1 MPYQFSMKK
10 NLLLIFL
17 VSCIL
22 FPIEAN
28 PTIVNDSI
36 VETVKQQIYKGVRY
50 RNKGLFSKALNEHY
64 ASLDRAQQLNDT
76 SLMIYA
82 LNNIGVDLRR
92 TGSHHEASNYHYT
105 AIQLSESFAP
115 NTKSHAIAYNGLGNS
130 YLSLYQYDKALK
142 MFQEALKIEQ
152 FNANTLGCAID
163 YCNIADVYKGRE
175 QIDSAL
181 HYYAISLQENR
192 KIQSKIGVSIC
203 KKSIGLILIDEA
215 HTQTQGLRYLQE
227 SIDTLAGSRDL
238 YHNVMMKTAMA
249 EAYYKVGKYSKAE
262 KQLQAVNQD
271 VVRLGSLESS
281 FTYYEL
287 LAKVY
292 QKQSQASQAYR
303 ALEQSILYKDSMQ
316 LISNNV
322 RILDMQQQ
330 YKDIKAKAQLK
341 ALASQSEYI
350 KRAQSLQFWLFV
362 VALLFVLALLIFAI
376 LTSRHRARLNRE
388 LKTVNRIK
396 TRFFNNVSHEL
407 RTPVTLIASTL
418 DNVDTSLCQEETQ
431 TYIHLAQKNANRL
444 RFLVDQLLT
453 LSKLSI
459 KGFELRIAPLDIS
472 FQLKELVLS
481 YQPYAEANNIVLESH
496 VEYTGQVYGDHYL
509 LDIMLSNLVHNALK
523 YSKEQDQVKVQ
534 SYLHE
539 NHYYVRISNP
549 YHGSDVT
556 QLERLFERYYVSET
570 HTKNS
575 IGIGLSLV
583 KEVLDLYQGK
593 VDIKYHKDTNRI
605 EFLLKLP
612 IEKTAFTPESFV
624 KPGKEAIV
632 KDVEPVEENLLKE
645 DAPILLIVEDTED
658 MSTFLKVLF
667 QDTYKVITA
676 KDGKEGLLLA
686 QEEIPDII
694 ISDVMMPHMDG
705 HEFCRTLRQHIN
717 TNHIPILLLTALANE
732 ESHYAALE
740 VHADAYMT
748 KPFDSKL
755 LKKKVASLLHVR
767 SLVYNRSEE
776 TQSSEKILEDPFLM
790 KLEEIK
796 QETLWNVDFSVEQ
809 FAEEMYM
816 SSAQF
821 YRKMKAVTG
830 YAPKEYILNQRMEMA
845 CKLLKE
851 TRLNVGE
858 IAYKCGFSSPS
869 YFSKTFKR
877 FTSLAPLQY
886 RNQA

>member
-1 MPYQFSMKK
+1 MKK
-10 NLLLIFL
+10 NLLLLFL

-22 FPIEAN
+22 FPLEAN
-28 PTIVNDSI
+28 PTVLNDSI

-50 RNKGLFSKALNEHY
+50 RNKGLFSKALHEHY

-105 AIQLSESFAP
+105 AIQLSESFDP

-142 MFQEALKIEQ
+142 MFQKALKIEQ
-152 FNANTLGCAID
+152 INANTLGCAID
-163 YCNIADVYKGRE
+163 FCNIADVYKGRH

-203 KKSIGLILIDEA
+203 KKSIGLMLIDQT
-215 HTQTQGLRYLQE
+215 HTQVQGLQYLQE

-238 YHNVMMKTAMA
+238 YHNVMMQTAMA
-249 EAYYKVGKYSKAE
+249 EAYYKVGEYRKAE
-262 KQLQAVNQD
+262 KQLQAVNID
-271 VVRLGSLESS
+271 VERLSSLESS
-281 FTYYEL
+281 FTYYKL

-292 QKQSQASQAYR
+292 HKQSQSSLAYA
-303 ALEQSILYKDSMQ
+303 ALERSILYKDSMQ

-330 YKDIKAKAQLK
+330 YKDIKAKAQLRT
-341 ALASQSEYI
+341 LASKSEYV
-350 KRAQSLQFWLFV
+350 KRAQTLQFWLFI
-362 VALLFVLALLIFAI
+362 VALLFVMALLVFAI

-418 DNVDTSLCQEETQ
+418 DNVDTSLCAEETQ

-459 KGFELRIAPLDIS
+459 KGFELRITPLDIS
-472 FQLKELVLS
+472 FQLKELILS
-481 YQPYAEANNIVLESH
+481 YQPYAEANHIVLESQ

-523 YSKEQDQVKVQ
+523 YSKDQDVVSVQ
-534 SYLHE
+534 SYIHE

-549 YHGSDVT
+549 YHGSDVQ

-583 KEVLDLYQGK
+583 KEVLALYRGG

-612 IEKTAFTPESFV
+612 INKTAFPVESFV
-624 KPGKEAIV
+624 KHSKQAMPKE
-632 KDVEPVEENLLKE
+632 VEPIQEKICQE

-667 QDTYKVITA
+667 QDTYKVLTA
-676 KDGKEGLLLA
+676 KDGKEGLVLA

-694 ISDVMMPHMDG
+694 ISDVMMPNMDG
-705 HEFCRTLRQHIN
+705 HEFCNSLRQHIN
-717 TNHIPILLLTALANE
+717 TNHIPVLLLTALANE
-732 ESHYAALE
+732 ESHYAALD

-748 KPFDSKL
+748 KPFDSIL

-767 SLVYNRSEE
+767 SLVYNHKEE
-776 TQSSEKILEDPFLM
+776 AKNQAMVLEDPFLM

-796 QETLWNVDFSVEQ
+796 QESLWNVDFSVEQ

-816 SSAQF
+816 STAQF

-830 YAPKEYILNQRMEMA
+830 YAPKEYILNIRLDRA

-851 TRLNVGE
+851 TSLNVGE
-858 IAYKCGFSSPS
+858 IAYQCGFSSPS
-869 YFSKTFKR
+869 YFSKIFKR

-886 RNQA
+886 RNQT